1 MAQSEEVEK
10 LKAIIKRLNK
20 SNNSLQQRISKQ
32 QIEIEE
38 NIKRRDHAELKLEQ
52 INKNTSYLKESVNS
66 LTAERSKWIRKL
78 RRAGVKV

>member
-10 LKAIIKRLNK
+10 LKAIINRLNK